1 MVSYGEE
8 QYGQTIFRVDE
19 TTEVKKVTE
28 KMVLP
33 DYVERISYNGELTP
47 SDMFLLRGV
56 QLYRVATARMVAEW
70 LMYYRN
76 KIGTDSQD
84 LPLIFPDRQTWSD
97 ADEWSLPN
105 SYVKTI
111 ESRLAKLA
119 RRNVLFHLCYTHRT
133 DNALTNASN
142 RTAAAKHDINF
153 FIANPYTFRL
163 VSARFGTEER
173 YAGYYYTWRMDRTME
188 SMQACSVAIRAFMKV
203 PDAKF
208 SREMGVIYGSTKE
221 VYVPEIM
228 VERDLGSIHWYI
240 MTECFCFDFN
250 KSEITYREKAEIN
263 REKVKRM
270 KDLLRHENYILQ
282 KYESVD
288 KRYRFLVSTD
298 SWHGL
303 ALLMTLL
310 EDNIDI
316 FSGRV
321 VVTTDAA
328 LMKNRYSLQRAGMLV
343 VEKEKEDGR
352 RIAALRRLTDAQIR
366 NNPWIPV

>member
-1 MVSYGEE
+1 MVSFGEE

-56 QLYRVATARMVAEW
+56 QLFRVATARMVAEW
-70 LMYYRN
+70 LLYYRN

-84 LPLIFPDRQTWSD
+84 LPMLFPDRETWSD
-97 ADEWSLPN
+97 EDEWSLPN

-163 VSARFGTEER
+163 VSARFGSEER

-250 KSEITYREKAEIN
+250 KSEITYREKEEIN
-263 REKVKRM
+263 REKVRRM

-282 KYESVD
+282 KYDTVD

-303 ALLMTLL
+303 ALFMSLL
-310 EDNIDI
+310 EENIDI
-316 FSGRV
+316 FSERV
-321 VVTTDAA
+321 VITTDAA

-343 VEKEKEDGR
+343 VKKEKEDGR
-352 RIAALRRLTDAQIR
+352 KIAALRRLTPAEMK
-366 NNPWIPV
+366 NNPWIPS